1 MQNQL
6 ENALRSVLAD
16 VLHVEAGSVDDEQDW
31 KEFGLDVMRLTQFAE
46 LMTDQYGLAIDMTDL
61 IQHTSVRTLAECLTN
76 DEKHKDIL
84 SGLFGQSGLD
94 KRPVEPFSLRSLAYT
109 PQTGRL
115 AMEERLVFLVNDQAD
130 LIRKLTEFTERKRQ
144 IDGTLSRAV

>member
-1 MQNQL
+1 MEGIRL
-6 ENALRSVLAD
+6 GCHA
-16 VLHVEAGSVDDEQDW
+16 
-31 KEFGLDVMRLTQFAE
+31 LTQFSE

-76 DEKHKDIL
+76 DVKHKNIL

-94 KRPVEPFSLRSLAYT
+94 KRLDEPFSLRSLAYT
-109 PQTGRL
+109 PQTDGWQWKSGL
-115 AMEERLVFLVNDQAD
+115 FLVDDQAD

-144 IDGTLSRAV
+144 IDGRFQGRSDSGTEIRGF